1 LESRLRK
8 ILALTTLLLILVS
21 FGAAQSAGET
31 LFTQHCIGCH
41 GGDLSGHTNFGKKAN
56 IPDLKTAIVQNR
68 SDNDLFAAIGR
79 GEGHKEYPHG
89 FLSRGLTAVQIK
101 NLITYIRSMS
111 TVTAS
116 AKK

>member
-1 LESRLRK
+1 MFIS
-8 ILALTTLLLILVS
+8 I
-21 FGAAQSAGET
+21 GAAQSTGEV
-31 LFTQHCIGCH
+31 LFTQHCIACH

-56 IPDLKTAIVQNR
+56 IPDLKTAVVQQR
-68 SDNDLFAAIGR
+68 SDNDLFSSIGR

-89 FLSRGLTAVQIK
+89 FLSRGLTAAQVK

-111 TVTAS
+111 TVNAQ